1 MTRPPVS
8 SSSALAP
15 WPAAS
20 LALALGLLVGCS
32 EEGAPDGYRRVVLLP
47 DTQCY
52 TRFAPEVMEAQT
64 RFIRRQRERMN
75 IVHVAHLGDIT
86 DLGTETEWQR
96 ARHALASLFGL
107 VSMTLVSGNHDLGEN
122 GRADSRASRMDS
134 TFAPAELIVDGSFDG
149 GVQNSFTLVD
159 GELLVLGL
167 EFAPRAAVVA
177 WANGVLDDH
186 PERAAIVVTHAYL
199 GPDGERY
206 DHDAGAPQDFSP
218 YQYGVADGGDVHDGE
233 ELWQDL
239 ISQHDNVVM
248 VVSGHVPQGFEV
260 LLSAGAGGH
269 EVVQLM
275 ADYQRGT
282 ECDRNGTDGN
292 GYLLMLE
299 LPEDGV
305 GDIRVR
311 SYSPYLDR
319 EHPSHQATLASWW
332 GRFQQGGSRV
342 MSDLGVIPP

>member
-1 MTRPPVS
+1 MRT
-8 SSSALAP
+8 LM
-15 WPAAS
+15 
-20 LALALGLLVGCS
+20 LALVLGLLVGCAD
-32 EEGAPDGYRRVVLLP
+32 EGVDDGYVRLVLLP

-52 TRFAPEVMEAQT
+52 TRFAPEVMEAQA
-64 RFIRRQRERMN
+64 RFIERQQERMN

-86 DLGTETEWQR
+86 DLGTEEEWQR
-96 ARHALASLFGL
+96 ARSALLPLFGQ

-122 GRADSRASRMDS
+122 GSANTRASRMDS
-134 TFAPAELIVDGSFDG
+134 TFAPAELMVSDTFDG
-149 GVQNSFTLVD
+149 GVQNSFTLVED
-159 GELLVLGL
+159 RLLVLGL

-177 WANGVLDDH
+177 WASGVLAAH

-206 DHDAGAPQDFSP
+206 DHLGDAPQDFSP
-218 YQYGVADGGDVHDGE
+218 YQYGVASGGDVHDGE
-233 ELWQDL
+233 ELWQAL
-239 ISQHDNVVM
+239 ISQHENVVM

-260 LLSAGAGGH
+260 LLSEGAGGH

-282 ECDRNGTDGN
+282 ACDPNGTDGQ
-292 GYLLMLE
+292 GYLLLLE

-311 SYSPYLDR
+311 SYSPFR
-319 EHPSHQATLASWW
+319 ERWHPDHHAMFADW
-332 GRFQQGGSRV
+332 GPRFQEVGSRL
-342 MSDLGVIPP
+342 MADIGLTP